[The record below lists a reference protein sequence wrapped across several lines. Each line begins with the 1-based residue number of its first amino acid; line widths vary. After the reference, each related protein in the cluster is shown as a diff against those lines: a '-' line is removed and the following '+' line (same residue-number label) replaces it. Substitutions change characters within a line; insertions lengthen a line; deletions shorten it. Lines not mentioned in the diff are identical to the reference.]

1 MKLFNFLS
9 RLEGLYFLPQ
19 KEKKWTSSFWNKMKI
34 RETYDHFDV
43 NFSWQLVGLL
53 LDLGL
58 CILYVSWVE
67 VDMLYKIDKYRKH
80 FSLLSAYFVGLVKG
94 SIYRDLN
101 TLLLHCLLSSSSHN
115 LLPGFNSYSWRTANQ
130 GSRR

>member
-1 MKLFNFLS
+1 
-9 RLEGLYFLPQ
+9 
-19 KEKKWTSSFWNKMKI
+19 MKI

-80 FSLLSAYFVGLVKG
+80 FSLHSAYFVGLVKG
-94 SIYRDLN
+94 RFIE
-101 TLLLHCLLSSSSHN
+101 T
-115 LLPGFNSYSWRTANQ
+115 
-130 GSRR
+130 